1 MLNKLWIYG
10 LCASIL
16 VNFALALLLVWS
28 NTERAGL
35 GYELKQQQQAMTEL
49 ADLTAKLEVER
60 DRLLSPYYLDA
71 RAVQFGLRSALPGQ
85 KRFMR

>member
-1 MLNKLWIYG
+1 MNKLWIFG
-10 LCASIL
+10 LCASIMA
-16 VNFALALLLVWS
+16 NFALALVLVWS

-35 GYELKQQQQAMTEL
+35 GYELKKQQKALTEL
-49 ADLTAKLEVER
+49 ADLGAKLEVER

-71 RAVQFGLRSALPGQ
+71 KAAELGLRSAMPGQ